1 MTRERWRGVDGAV
14 AENVTAIGAAPQYV
28 FYVLSLGILDQ
39 YQPRDQMLRLSSPS
53 LTPSIVPDFR
63 AGLRDF

>member
-14 AENVTAIGAAPQYV
+14 AENVTAIGAAPQYD

-39 YQPRDQMLRLSSPS
+39 ELCVS
-53 LTPSIVPDFR
+53 
-63 AGLRDF
+63 